1 MKVKLPERPH
11 CCVGWL
17 FQLSTPITSR
27 DKTSPA
33 TRLKVGILKLPTD
46 ANQPEVSKNGS
57 ESYPIKT

>member
-11 CCVGWL
+11 CCVGWP

-33 TRLKVGILKLPTD
+33 TRLKVGILKLPTE

-57 ESYPIKT
+57 